1 MGETNIVQSLGI
13 PAKSLFTQVT
23 LPISG
28 NMKLTK
34 ETWMYAIAL
43 ALGGAF
49 AAIVMSEIVGWLVT

>member
-1 MGETNIVQSLGI
+1 MTESIFVESLGI

-23 LPISG
+23 ISIPG

-34 ETWMYAIAL
+34 EAWMYAIAL

-49 AAIVMSEIVGWLVT
+49 AAIVMSEMVGWLVT